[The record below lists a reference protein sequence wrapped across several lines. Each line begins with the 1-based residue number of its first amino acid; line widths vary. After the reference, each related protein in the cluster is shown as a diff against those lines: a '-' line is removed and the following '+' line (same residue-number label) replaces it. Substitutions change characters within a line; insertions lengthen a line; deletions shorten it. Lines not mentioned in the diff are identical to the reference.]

1 MPFDRLARGWST
13 WQAALRPYAHPRVGG
28 MLFLGFSAGLPF
40 LLVFSTLSAWLRD
53 AGIALGTIGLLSY
66 ILTAYS
72 AKVLWAPVVDRL
84 RLPLLTRWL
93 GRRRA
98 WILLAQVA
106 IAAGLYGM
114 SLQDPDTSLS
124 TLVWLALFTAFAGAT
139 QDIAIDAWRIEAAPE
154 GRQDAMASSYQL
166 GYRIGLLAAGAGAL
180 YLAGEFD
187 WHLAYRS
194 MAALLTLGVLTTLL
208 VPEPAATVSKA
219 TREREQRVEAFLA
232 ARAHW
237 PAPLRTAGARFVE
250 AVVLPFVDFFA
261 RNGLAFGFVILA
273 FVGCFRL
280 TDITMGVMSNPFYLD
295 MGYTKQ
301 QIALIAKGYG
311 VLASIAGIVIGGIA
325 MARMGVMRALLL
337 GGVLVILSNLSFATL
352 AFQDQPSLMRLALV
366 ISADNL
372 AYNIAGTAF
381 IAYLSGLTNTAY
393 TATQYALFSS
403 LFTLPG
409 KLLAGGS
416 GYVVEAVG
424 YPWFFAYTS
433 LLGLPALAL
442 IVYLSRTTPAP
453 RPSAAA

>member
-1 MPFDRLARGWST
+1 MLSAYAR
-13 WQAALRPYAHPRVGG
+13 PRVLA

-53 AGIALGTIGLLSY
+53 ANVDLGTIGLLSY

-72 AKVLWAPVVDRL
+72 LKVLWAPVVDRTP
-84 RLPLLTRWL
+84 LPLLSRL
-93 GRRRA
+93 FGRRRA
-98 WILLAQVA
+98 WMLLAQAV
-106 IAAGLYGM
+106 IGAGLYGM
-114 SLQDPDTSLS
+114 SLQDPSTSLS
-124 TLVWLALFTAFAGAT
+124 TLVWLALLTAFGGAT
-139 QDIAIDAWRIEAAPE
+139 QDIAIDAWRIEAAPD
-154 GRQDAMASSYQL
+154 GRQDTMAAAYQF
-166 GYRIGLLAAGAGAL
+166 GYRIGLLGASAGAL

-187 WHLAYRS
+187 WHLAYRC
-194 MAALLTLGVLTTLL
+194 MAALMLIGVVTTLL
-208 VPEPAATVSKA
+208 VPEPAVKVSAA

-232 ARAHW
+232 SRTHW
-237 PAPLRTAGARFVE
+237 PRPLQLAGARFVE
-250 AVVLPFVDFFA
+250 AVVLPFVDFFS
-261 RNGLAFGFVILA
+261 RNGLAFGWVILA

-280 TDITMGVMSNPFYLD
+280 TDITMGVMANPFYLD

-301 QIALIAKGYG
+301 DIAVIAKGYG
-311 VLASIAGIVIGGIA
+311 IVASIAGIVIGGIA
-325 MARMGVMRALLL
+325 MARLGLMRALML
-337 GGVLVILSNLSFATL
+337 GGVLVILSNLSFASP
-352 AFQDQPSLMRLALV
+352 AFQHEPSLLRLALV

-409 KLLAGGS
+409 KFLAGGS
-416 GYVVEAVG
+416 GYVVQAVG

-442 IVYLSRTTPAP
+442 IAYLARLQRSGTTQEA
-453 RPSAAA
+453 SAESNITSTGDRR

>member
-1 MPFDRLARGWST
+1 MSSEIAPTRGWLDT
-13 WQAALRPYAHPRVGG
+13 LRLYGHPRVAS

-53 AGIALGTIGLLSY
+53 AGIQLGTIGLLSY

-72 AKVLWAPVVDRL
+72 MKVLWAPVVDRL
-84 RLPLLTRWL
+84 PLPLLSRLL

-98 WILLAQVA
+98 WMLLSQLC
-106 IAAGLYGM
+106 IAGGLYGM
-114 SLQDPDTSLS
+114 SLQDPSS
-124 TLVWLALFTAFAGAT
+124 TLGPLVWLALLTAFAGAT
-139 QDIAIDAWRIEAAPE
+139 QDIAIDAWRIEAAPD
-154 GRQDAMASSYQL
+154 GRQDTMASAYQL
-166 GYRIGLLAAGAGAL
+166 GYRIGLLGAGAGAL
-180 YLAGEFD
+180 YLADVFD
-187 WHLAYRS
+187 WHLAYRC
-194 MAALLTLGVLTTLL
+194 MAMLIGIGIATTLL
-208 VPEPAATVSKA
+208 VAEPAVPVSKA
-219 TREREQRVEAFLA
+219 TRARERRVEEFVA

-237 PAPLRTAGARFVE
+237 PRPLRTAGAWSVE
-250 AVVLPFVDFFA
+250 AIVLPFVDFFA

-295 MGYTKQ
+295 MGYSKQ
-301 QIALIAKGYG
+301 DIALIAKGYG
-311 VLASIAGIVIGGIA
+311 IFASIAGIVVGGIA
-325 MARMGVMRALLL
+325 MARVGVMRALML

-352 AFQDQPSLMRLALV
+352 AFQDHPSLLRLALV

-416 GYVVEAVG
+416 GFIVEAIG
-424 YPWFFAYTS
+424 YPWFFVYTS
-433 LLGLPALAL
+433 ALGLPALAL
-442 IVYLSRTTPAP
+442 IVYLRRVTATPVP
-453 RPSAAA
+453 PSAAS